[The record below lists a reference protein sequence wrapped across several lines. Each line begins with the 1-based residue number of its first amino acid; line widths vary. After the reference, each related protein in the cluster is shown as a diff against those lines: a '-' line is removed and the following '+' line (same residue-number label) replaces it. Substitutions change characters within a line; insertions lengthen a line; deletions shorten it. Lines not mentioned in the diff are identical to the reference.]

1 MNSVNEIWKN
11 HLTLALHA
19 KRRATLKDNFTRLS
33 KCTHNN
39 YLALYKY
46 LEDTPEKFYSKEA
59 YSTYKSFLEQC
70 SKTPLIEL
78 LNENQNEINKS
89 LHLLEEINRY
99 PWHDDIIE
107 KDEYELLRFCDTY
120 LNPTYL
126 KIVEGILYPLIYI
139 PAFFSRISR
148 GKPTE
153 GLDIYNSVEEINQSS
168 FSNLCVFYNHTI
180 RNGIAHGGVIYKQ
193 NEIIFKGKKGSP
205 ETVSIRNLIEL
216 IDNFLDL
223 CNGIA
228 LSIKEYFLISL
239 DDSLKIPL
247 QIMVEELQAQTEA
260 PWWHIEG
267 CLISEIN
274 IKPQL
279 MIYAIPNTRD
289 YFKVQYAAYLTAVL
303 SEQLAPFFDR
313 YFISIR
319 SPKSLP
325 GWAAFDG
332 QLLRTIREKGPK
344 SFNDY
349 KGVCDLVFYVPKR
362 KLPKILLRF
371 ETYYTGYKIQKRL
384 FIENFKFQQ
393 KIPDIYVRNTTIHR
407 NGSKTVLGGSV
418 FISNFQEQDPQDI
431 IRRYKRK
438 IIKKSLKSARKELT
452 YTNICKYLR
461 LGFARISVFTK
472 DYRKRKLNSYGLGHD
487 LVCTIEIKKIARIK
501 SPDILGSSIEQK
513 GRYRIAWNKSWLEK
527 NANMS
532 VQ

>member
-1 MNSVNEIWKN
+1 MNSVNKIWKN
-11 HLTLALHA
+11 PLTLALHA
-19 KRRATLKDNFTRLS
+19 NRRITLKDNFTKLS
-33 KCTHNN
+33 KCIHNN
-39 YLALYKY
+39 YLSIYKY

-70 SKTPLIEL
+70 FTTPLVEL
-78 LNENQNEINKS
+78 LNENHHEINKS

-107 KDEYELLRFCDTY
+107 KDEYELLRFCDTS

-126 KIVEGILYPLIYI
+126 KLVEGVFYPLIYI

-153 GLDIYNSVEEINQSS
+153 GLDIYNSVEEINKSS
-168 FSNLCVFYNHTI
+168 YSNLCVFYNHTI

-193 NEIIFKGKKGSP
+193 NEIIFKGKKGGP
-205 ETVSIRNLIEL
+205 ETVSVRNLIEL
-216 IDNFLDL
+216 IDNNLDL

-228 LSIKEYFLISL
+228 LSIKEFFLTTL
-239 DDSLKIPL
+239 DNSLKIPL
-247 QIMVEELQAQTEA
+247 QIMVEELQAQTGA

-267 CLISEIN
+267 CLISERN

-289 YFKVQYAAYLTAVL
+289 YFKVQYAAFLTGVL
-303 SEQLAPFFDR
+303 SEQLAPFFDS

-332 QLLRTIREKGPK
+332 QKLRIIRENGPK
-344 SFNDY
+344 SFEDY

-371 ETYYTGYKIQKRL
+371 ETYYTSYNIHKRL
-384 FIENFKFQQ
+384 FVENFKLQQ

-407 NGSKTVLGGSV
+407 NGSKAVLRGSV
-418 FISNFQEQDPQDI
+418 FISNFQEQEPQDI

-438 IIKKSLKSARKELT
+438 IIKKSLKNARKDLR
-452 YTNICKYLR
+452 YRDICKYLF
-461 LGFARISVFTK
+461 LGYARISVFIK
-472 DYRKRKLNSYGLGHD
+472 NYRKRKLNSFGLGHD
-487 LVCTIEIKKIARIK
+487 LLCTIEIKRIGRIK
-501 SPDILGSSIEQK
+501 APDIFGSTIEQK
-513 GRYRIAWNKSWLEK
+513 GRYRIAWNKSWLDENTNK
-527 NANMS
+527 AN
-532 VQ
+532 